1 MHIATILSPERT
13 FCGAPGGSKKRVFE
27 NLANELSNGQNV
39 LVMQNILGALMA
51 RERLGSTGLGN
62 GIAIPHCRLDHC
74 RSSIGAL
81 LTLPSGISFD
91 SPDNKPVD
99 LMFVLIVPIEANDEH
114 LQVLASLAQRFN
126 QQEYCQRL
134 REATNSQ
141 SLYEAAISMD

>member
-27 NLANELSNGQNV
+27 NLANELSNGQNA
-39 LVMQNILGALMA
+39 LVMQNILGALMS

-91 SPDNKPVD
+91 APDNQPVD
-99 LMFVLIVPIEANDEH
+99 LMFVLIVPNEANDEH
-114 LQVLASLAQRFN
+114 LSILAGLAQRFSN
-126 QQEYCQRL
+126 PAYCEAL
-134 REATNSQ
+134 RGATDSQ
-141 SLYEAAISMD
+141 ALYNAAISLD